1 MSLRKA
7 VKTVYNSMCWHVVQA
22 SATSIMLELVHYLD
36 QTIRTQ
42 GIVQHK
48 RSDNI
53 FIDKCNRKLNL
64 LGNDEICKF
73 VFLTLL
79 YIVGGGAGQ
88 VRGSV
93 NFPPPLLDFF

>member
-1 MSLRKA
+1 
-7 VKTVYNSMCWHVVQA
+7 MCWHVVQA

-79 YIVGGGAGQ
+79 YIVGGSGAGAGE
-88 VRGSV
+88 RK
-93 NFPPPLLDFF
+93 FPPPLLDFF